1 MTLQT
6 LLNKI
11 PQFFQWLYYERVWS
25 IWELAA
31 AVLILAA
38 AVLLIGRGRRKVKGK
53 KVAAAQA
60 KEGKGWRGT

>member
-11 PQFFQWLYYERVWS
+11 PRFFQWLYYERVWS

-38 AVLLIGRGRRKVKGK
+38 LLLLIGRGRRTLRTKKAA
-53 KVAAAQA
+53 KVAEGA
-60 KEGKGWRGT
+60 KHWRGT

>member
-11 PQFFQWLYYERVWS
+11 PQFFKWLYYERVWS

-31 AVLILAA
+31 AVLIVAA
-38 AVLLIGRGRRKVKGK
+38 LLLLIGRGRRKVKAK
-53 KVAAAQA
+53 KVAKAQA

>member
-11 PQFFQWLYYERVWS
+11 PRFFQWLYYEQVWS

-31 AVLILAA
+31 AVLIVAA
-38 AVLLIGRGRRKVKGK
+38 LLLLISRGRRKVKAK
-53 KVAAAQA
+53 KVAA